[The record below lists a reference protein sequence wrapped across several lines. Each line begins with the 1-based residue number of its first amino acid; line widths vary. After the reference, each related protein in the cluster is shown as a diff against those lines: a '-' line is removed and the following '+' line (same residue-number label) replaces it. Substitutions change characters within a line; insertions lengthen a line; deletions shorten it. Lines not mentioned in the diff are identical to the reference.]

1 MKTAMIIAS
10 DAGARTAGIIR
21 EELGKEVDLFS
32 VSERSGC
39 VRIDS
44 ITDFTLRHLSGRWE
58 FVYGRSLLV

>member
-32 VSERSGC
+32 VSERSG
-39 VRIDS
+39 VSGS
-44 ITDFTLRHLSGRWE
+44 I
-58 FVYGRSLLV
+58 RSLILP

>member
-1 MKTAMIIAS
+1 MMINTMKTAMIIAS

-44 ITDFTLRHLSGRWE
+44 ITDFT
-58 FVYGRSLLV
+58 